1 MRTTLPITPTRR
13 KLFKFKRR
21 ANLPPLPAPSAES
34 ASYSGD
40 ETDQTAD
47 SDTDLDTTADDTAT
61 EALDP
66 DEIEELSDV
75 ECDDDDIDAGETEE
89 NNHDGMYDEIAAF
102 DISYKGKDLEAC
114 DEHYVKPKMLDY
126 VGFYF
131 CNVGLV
137 MGQIVEVSK
146 SKKVKKPYTVEF
158 TDDEVSIWAM
168 AEEKWNEGMWWII
181 KSKIDLVAP
190 SRRD

>member
-1 MRTTLPITPTRR
+1 
-13 KLFKFKRR
+13 
-21 ANLPPLPAPSAES
+21 
-34 ASYSGD
+34 
-40 ETDQTAD
+40 
-47 SDTDLDTTADDTAT
+47 
-61 EALDP
+61 
-66 DEIEELSDV
+66 
-75 ECDDDDIDAGETEE
+75 
-89 NNHDGMYDEIAAF
+89 
-102 DISYKGKDLEAC
+102 
-114 DEHYVKPKMLDY
+114 
-126 VGFYF
+126 
-131 CNVGLV
+131 

>member
-1 MRTTLPITPTRR
+1 VLTSLRYQ
-13 KLFKFKRR
+13 RR
-21 ANLPPLPAPSAES
+21 ALSQRRT
-34 ASYSGD
+34 SGD

-61 EALDP
+61 DALDP

-89 NNHDGMYDEIAAF
+89 NNHDGMYDEITAF

-114 DEHYVKPKMLDY
+114 DEHSVKPKMLDY